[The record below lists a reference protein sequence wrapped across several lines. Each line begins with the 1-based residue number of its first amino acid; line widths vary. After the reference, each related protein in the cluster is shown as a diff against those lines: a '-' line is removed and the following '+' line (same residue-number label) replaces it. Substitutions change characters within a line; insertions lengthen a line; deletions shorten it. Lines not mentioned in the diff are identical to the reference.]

1 MKKKITLILTTLMC
15 LTGAGCALAGMFDDY
30 YDYQNEDGT
39 YSYYFTQGVTV
50 TMDEDWYRN
59 TIVKTGDDGAS
70 FYQKDSY
77 EAYADQGLEGG
88 RLFIIGASVNTDF
101 KDLPSFEYIGFDEE
115 NAMNYFAVLPTD
127 YQAYMEDEDIRAGY
141 DALWADVKD
150 VIAGIKIGNESQNT
164 EAGENTDT
172 QEAVS
177 EADASGNSLSAP
189 QGPSNGARA
198 GGWQVTED
206 AAVTEEARAVFD
218 QATGS
223 LLGVNYEPVALLA
236 TQVVAG
242 MNYCFLCRGTVVAP
256 DAEPAYKLV
265 YIWKDPSGNAKVLEI
280 QDMEFGL
287 SPADDAD
294 D

>member
-1 MKKKITLILTTLMC
+1 MKKRITLLLTALMC
-15 LTGAGCALAGMFDDY
+15 LAGAGCALAGMFDDY

-59 TIVKTGDDGAS
+59 TIIKTGDDGAT

-88 RLFIIGASVNTDF
+88 RLFTIGASVNTDF

-141 DALWADVKD
+141 DALWAGVKD
-150 VIAGIKIGNESQNT
+150 VIAGIKIGSETQDT
-164 EAGENTDT
+164 EAGENTDA
-172 QEAVS
+172 Q
-177 EADASGNSLSAP
+177 AP
-189 QGPSNGARA
+189 SSGARV

-206 AAVTEEARAVFD
+206 AAVTEEAKAVFD

-242 MNYCFLCRGTVVAP
+242 MNYCFLCRSTVVSP

-265 YIWKDPSGNAKVLEI
+265 YIWKDPAGNAKVIEI

-294 D
+294 GEADSNAADSQG